1 MNMATRL
8 FIAVAAGAVLFQA
21 GTASSAPG
29 RIDPATGMPVVAP
42 VAGQP
47 PRIDPT
53 TGLPMP
59 ANRAPALTVD
69 ANIGGSSNYAMTWSP
84 TFPPGE
90 QPDLQKVLTAAKSLT
105 EEGSYEEALQRYLWY
120 FDHSRDDDTQR
131 GVRLSFAL
139 LDWVKLAGHYPKAKQ
154 ALIAIRDAEARQFSD
169 GGGYAEL
176 FHEISAINT
185 YLNDRKATAMLLGTV
200 EQKDPALAGQCYF
213 WAREALI
220 QNGEYEKC
228 LHYLGDPEAAF
239 QQICTSREQR
249 QTLESRQAER
259 QQQLTKRLQSLA
271 QTNRPFA
278 RVPPLIAPPP
288 FADENFVRETCQLIE
303 ILVGADRKAEA
314 EAIQS
319 RALAVLEDPRL
330 KLAVGDAT
338 EQFLKHSQNNK

>member
-1 MNMATRL
+1 
-8 FIAVAAGAVLFQA
+8 
-21 GTASSAPG
+21 
-29 RIDPATGMPVVAP
+29 
-42 VAGQP
+42 
-47 PRIDPT
+47 
-53 TGLPMP
+53 
-59 ANRAPALTVD
+59 
-69 ANIGGSSNYAMTWSP
+69 
-84 TFPPGE
+84 
-90 QPDLQKVLTAAKSLT
+90 
-105 EEGSYEEALQRYLWY
+105 
-120 FDHSRDDDTQR
+120 
-131 GVRLSFAL
+131 
-139 LDWVKLAGHYPKAKQ
+139 
-154 ALIAIRDAEARQFSD
+154 
-169 GGGYAEL
+169 
-176 FHEISAINT
+176 
-185 YLNDRKATAMLLGTV
+185 
-200 EQKDPALAGQCYF
+200 LAGQCYF